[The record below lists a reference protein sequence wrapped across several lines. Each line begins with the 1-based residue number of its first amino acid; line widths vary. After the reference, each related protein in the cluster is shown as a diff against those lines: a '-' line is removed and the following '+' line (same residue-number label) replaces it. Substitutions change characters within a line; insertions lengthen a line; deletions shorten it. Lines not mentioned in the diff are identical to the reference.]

1 MKILQG
7 ICQKQKEWVAM
18 EKILIAFI
26 EEIFQMSKVPFHVVT
41 LPIVNLN
48 AIDLGLREQI
58 LGISDAAARI
68 NTMIGKMPN
77 RAIVHW
83 SDLFQCHYTILRGL
97 NPEEILIIGP
107 MRYECLEEA
116 FCEDLFRQIKVPDKL
131 RPSLRAYYS
140 NLKWMK
146 DPIAWQDFCGLIAK
160 HMWGGENYEVVHQ
173 YEPKDQEVD
182 WQQVYQEALKNSE
195 RPPVN
200 LRFVENRYEAEK
212 EFLQAVTTG
221 SESLAIERAKVLFD
235 KEMLPR
241 IPNRIRDQRNLL
253 ITLNTMLRKQAEA
266 AGVHPIHIDHFSNSN
281 VRKIEQLS
289 SMEQIH
295 DFRWYILRGY
305 CRLIRECTLSSY
317 SLPIRRAI
325 AYMQADLTADL
336 SLKNIASQVNVS
348 PGYLSTLFSK
358 EVGVS
363 LTEYVNRSRIAFAKQ
378 LLENTSL
385 PTKSIAFQCGISDIC
400 YFNRMFKRVTGMTPK
415 VYRETAKPRPV
426 LQDR

>member
-7 ICQKQKEWVAM
+7 ICQKQKVCADM
-18 EKILIAFI
+18 EKILIEFI
-26 EEIFQMSKVPFHVVT
+26 EEIFQMNKVPVHMVT
-41 LPIVNLN
+41 LPISNLN
-48 AIDLGLREQI
+48 VIDLGLREQI
-58 LGISDAAARI
+58 LGIPDASAHI
-68 NTMIGKMPN
+68 NTRIGKIPD
-77 RAIVHW
+77 RTIVHW
-83 SDLFQCHYTILRGL
+83 SDLFQCHYTLLRGV

-107 MRYECLEEA
+107 MCYGRLEEA
-116 FCEDLFRQIKVPDKL
+116 FCENLLRKIKAPDKL

-140 NLKWMK
+140 NLKWVK

-160 HMWGGENYEVVHQ
+160 YMWDGESYEVVHQ
-173 YEPKDQEVD
+173 YESKDLEID
-182 WQQVYQEALKNSE
+182 WQQVYQEALKNPE

-200 LRFVENRYEAEK
+200 LRFVEDRYEAEK
-212 EFLQAVTTG
+212 EFLQAVSTG
-221 SESLAIERAKVLFD
+221 NESLAIERAKVLFD

-253 ITLNTMLRKQAEA
+253 IALNTILRKQAEA
-266 AGVHPIHIDHFSNSN
+266 AGVTPIHIDLFSNSN
-281 VRKIEQLS
+281 VQKIEQLS
-289 SMEQIH
+289 SMEQVH
-295 DFRWYILRGY
+295 SFRWYILQGY

-325 AYMQADLTADL
+325 TYMQADLTADL

-363 LTEYVNRSRIAFAKQ
+363 LTEYVNRSRIAFAEK
-378 LLENTSL
+378 LLENSDL

-415 VYRETAKPRPV
+415 VYREKSKPRPV
-426 LQDR
+426 